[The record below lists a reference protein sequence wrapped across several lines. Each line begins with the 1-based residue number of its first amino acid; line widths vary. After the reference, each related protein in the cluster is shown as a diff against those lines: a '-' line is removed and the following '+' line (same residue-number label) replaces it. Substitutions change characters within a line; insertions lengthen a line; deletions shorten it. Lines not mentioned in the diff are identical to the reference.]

1 MEELKKELEKLSKA
15 YVDTPENEE
24 KILIPFVKR
33 LLELPMKERRKLLPV
48 IRDLQW
54 IKSKFAGFSSETTCS
69 AARAHFLSAVQF
81 VCANKREM
89 DMAYHVKF
97 DTLCKLLPLY
107 YPTWLTDFIN
117 DDKTWFN
124 FDLNYEQLT
133 QLMDMGYLKDIAPS
147 RIAHVLPWITRI
159 RNKEPKGNDTFN
171 SELLLKRDITLK
183 EHIWTIFEY
192 ESSIDYQDDCAKEA
206 YKKGVTAQDESIS
219 AALYRFSLDGH
230 LDRERLLKATLATF
244 HRSFKKDMAGWFA
257 GFFETLQPTTGEL
270 LSLQEEMMQIFTSS
284 YTKPVNVMLQQ
295 LKSIASEEGFRY
307 QEFIERAAPLFFSSP
322 KNSLLTIHT
331 IFEKIVARHPKMR
344 EVCCITLCQLF
355 LKKDENL
362 QKKAA
367 DFIIKYGDASSSS
380 LQETLQSYQPEMFQS
395 VQAILI
401 SFRVQSAGVSN
412 ATDMNLEEIIHTGG
426 NITDETSFNEEPSPE
441 TVRIC
446 REDNH
451 IPFPASKEDFL
462 FQLSRLFDMEE
473 SWEIETTVAAIIAF
487 HPQLNKEDFDRMGP
501 VFQRATNIVANS
513 WEPYE
518 ELLATF
524 LLEYQRLWTQTTDTS
539 RTGFLRNMF
548 TRLEERLKGRDQN
561 RGAYDERSFKRL
573 ADWKPGYSNATCFT
587 PVQQLWLNVIRQ
599 LKENNTLPL
608 LSTPT
613 HTPAYIQATEL
624 IRRLA
629 AYQEAGTKPCPWD
642 FQLAIARCA
651 MEGKEE
657 AVTTARQLLQDEYL
671 HLCLFLLDENT
682 QPEPPYNHPTGWVA
696 AGLVKAPET
705 EFEVF
710 KSFACCTLPH
720 NYLAG
725 DYGWNKLKPKEKSYE
740 TDRRLLELDSYKWHK
755 YVEFNSHQLWQ
766 EHLIINSKYNIDD
779 SRYMEPL
786 LCYFPNR
793 PEPLIAQIITCYMAF
808 GTPQEDSKRTLT
820 CALRMLLSFH
830 CPLREMSLLL
840 LGGSLLFVDKTVRS
854 YAAELWVEGL
864 AARRINN
871 RRVGE
876 ILARLI
882 TMELAPLKR
891 FTTQVYESMYKRSTF
906 HNRQL
911 EELLTVFISGL
922 PDKPVTG
929 LKQLLELYLELLTIN
944 HSKVTDEQLLQHLQE
959 WATNSNLKKVATS
972 LSNL

>member
-15 YVDTPENEE
+15 YVDIPENEE

-117 DDKTWFN
+117 DDKTWLN
-124 FDLNYEQLT
+124 FELNYEQLM
-133 QLMDMGYLKDIAPS
+133 QLINMGYLKDIAPS
-147 RIAHVLPWITRI
+147 RIAQVLPWITRI
-159 RNKEPKGNDTFN
+159 RNKDPKGNDTFN

-192 ESSIDYQDDCAKEA
+192 ESSISYQDDCAKEA
-206 YKKGVTAQDESIS
+206 YKKGVTARDESIS

-230 LDRERLLKATLATF
+230 LDRERLLKATLAAF

-257 GFFETLQPTTGEL
+257 GFFETLQPTTEEL
-270 LSLQEEMMQIFTSS
+270 LSLQEEMMQIFTSP

-295 LKSIASEEGFRY
+295 LKSIASEKGFRY
-307 QEFIERAAPLFFSSP
+307 QEFIERATTLFFSSP
-322 KNSLLTIHT
+322 KNSLLTIYAL
-331 IFEKIVARHPKMR
+331 FEKIVAQHPEMK
-344 EVCCITLCQLF
+344 EPCCITLCQLF
-355 LKKDENL
+355 LKKDESL

-367 DFIIKYGDASSSS
+367 NFILKYGDISSSN

-395 VQAILI
+395 VHALLSLFKPQPAEEAHKDDAN
-401 SFRVQSAGVSN
+401 AGE
-412 ATDMNLEEIIHTGG
+412 TIHAEGNRTG
-426 NITDETSFNEEPSPE
+426 ETSLSEEPSPE

-451 IPFPASKEDFL
+451 IPFPANKEDFL

-473 SWEIETTVAAIIAF
+473 SWEIETTIAAIIAF
-487 HPQLNKEDFDRMGP
+487 HPQLDKEDFNRMEP
-501 VFQRATNIVANS
+501 VFQRAATIVANG
-513 WEPYE
+513 WELYE
-518 ELLATF
+518 DLLGTF
-524 LLEYQRLWTQTTDTS
+524 LLEYQRLWAQKDTS
-539 RTGFLRNMF
+539 NTGILRNMF
-548 TRLEERLKGRDQN
+548 TRLEEKLKGIDEN
-561 RGAYDERSFKRL
+561 REAYDKRSFKRL
-573 ADWKPGYSNATCFT
+573 ADWKPSYSNATCFT
-587 PVQQLWLNVIRQ
+587 PIKQLWLNVIR
-599 LKENNTLPL
+599 KIKGGNAFPL

-613 HTPAYIQATEL
+613 HTPAYVQATEL

-629 AYQEAGTKPCPWD
+629 VYQKAGTKPCPWD

-651 MEGKEE
+651 MEDKEE
-657 AVTTARQLLQDEYL
+657 AIATARQLLQDEYL

-682 QPEPPYNHPTGWVA
+682 LPEPPYNQPTAWVA

-705 EFEVF
+705 EFEAF
-710 KSFACCTLPH
+710 KSFACNTLPH
-720 NYLAG
+720 NYLTG
-725 DYGWNKLKPKEKSYE
+725 DYEWKGVKPKKEPYE
-740 TDRRLLELDSYKWHK
+740 TDRRLLQLDFHKWHT
-755 YVEFNSHQLWQ
+755 YLEHNSHQLWQ
-766 EHLIINSKYNIDD
+766 EHLIINSNYNMDD
-779 SRYMEPL
+779 SYYMEPL
-786 LCYFPNR
+786 LCCYPNR

-808 GTPQEDSKRTLT
+808 GAPQEDNKRTLT

-830 CPLREMSLLL
+830 CPLQEMSLLL
-840 LGGSLLFVDKTVRS
+840 LSGSLLFADKTVRS

-864 AARRINN
+864 STGRVNN
-871 RRVGE
+871 HRVGE

-882 TMELAPLKR
+882 RMELAPLKR

-906 HNRQL
+906 HNHQL
-911 EELLTVFISGL
+911 EALLTVLISGL

-944 HSKVTDEQLLQHLQE
+944 RSNVTDEQLLQRLQE
-959 WATNSNLKKVATS
+959 WGTNSNLKKVTTS
-972 LSNL
+972 LNNL

>member
-15 YVDTPENEE
+15 YVDIPENEE

-89 DMAYHVKF
+89 DMACHVKF

-117 DDKTWFN
+117 DDKTWLN
-124 FDLNYEQLT
+124 FELNYEQLM
-133 QLMDMGYLKDIAPS
+133 QLINMGYLKDIAPS
-147 RIAHVLPWITRI
+147 RIAQVLPWITRI
-159 RNKEPKGNDTFN
+159 RNKDPKGNDTFN

-192 ESSIDYQDDCAKEA
+192 ESSISYQDDCAKEA
-206 YKKGVTAQDESIS
+206 YKKGVTARDESIS

-230 LDRERLLKATLATF
+230 LDRERLLKATLAAF

-257 GFFETLQPTTGEL
+257 GFFETLQPTTEEL
-270 LSLQEEMMQIFTSS
+270 LSLQEEMMQIFTSP

-295 LKSIASEEGFRY
+295 LKSIASEKGFRY
-307 QEFIERAAPLFFSSP
+307 QEFIERATTLFFSSP
-322 KNSLLTIHT
+322 KNSLLTIYAL
-331 IFEKIVARHPKMR
+331 FEKIVAQHPEMK
-344 EVCCITLCQLF
+344 EPCCITLCQLF
-355 LKKDENL
+355 LKKDESL

-367 DFIIKYGDASSSS
+367 NFILKYGDISSSN

-395 VQAILI
+395 VHALLSLFKPQPAEEAHKDDAN
-401 SFRVQSAGVSN
+401 AGE
-412 ATDMNLEEIIHTGG
+412 TIHAEGNRTG
-426 NITDETSFNEEPSPE
+426 ETSLSEEPSPE

-451 IPFPASKEDFL
+451 IPFPANKEDFL

-473 SWEIETTVAAIIAF
+473 SWEIETTIAAIIAF
-487 HPQLNKEDFDRMGP
+487 HPQLDKEDFNRMEP
-501 VFQRATNIVANS
+501 VFQRAATIVANG
-513 WEPYE
+513 WELYE
-518 ELLATF
+518 DLLGTF
-524 LLEYQRLWTQTTDTS
+524 LLEYQRLWAQKDTS
-539 RTGFLRNMF
+539 NTGILRNMF
-548 TRLEERLKGRDQN
+548 TRLEEKLKGIDEN
-561 RGAYDERSFKRL
+561 REAYDKRSFKRL
-573 ADWKPGYSNATCFT
+573 ADWKPSYSNATCFT
-587 PVQQLWLNVIRQ
+587 PIKQLWLNVIR
-599 LKENNTLPL
+599 KIKGGNAFPL

-613 HTPAYIQATEL
+613 HTPAYVQATEL

-629 AYQEAGTKPCPWD
+629 VYQKAGTKPCPWD

-651 MEGKEE
+651 MEDKEE
-657 AVTTARQLLQDEYL
+657 AIATARQLLQDEYL

-682 QPEPPYNHPTGWVA
+682 LPEPPYNQPTAWVA

-705 EFEVF
+705 EFEAF
-710 KSFACCTLPH
+710 KSFACNTLPH
-720 NYLAG
+720 NYLTG
-725 DYGWNKLKPKEKSYE
+725 DYEWKGVKPKKEPYE
-740 TDRRLLELDSYKWHK
+740 TDRRLLQLDFHKWHT
-755 YVEFNSHQLWQ
+755 YLEHNSHQLWQ
-766 EHLIINSKYNIDD
+766 EHLIINSNYNMDD
-779 SRYMEPL
+779 SYYMEPL
-786 LCYFPNR
+786 LCCYPNR

-808 GTPQEDSKRTLT
+808 GAPQEDNKRTLT

-830 CPLREMSLLL
+830 CPLQEMSLLL
-840 LGGSLLFVDKTVRS
+840 LSGSLLFADKTVRS

-864 AARRINN
+864 STGRVNN
-871 RRVGE
+871 HRVGE

-882 TMELAPLKR
+882 RMELAPLKR

-906 HNRQL
+906 HNHQL
-911 EELLTVFISGL
+911 EALLTVLISGL

-944 HSKVTDEQLLQHLQE
+944 RSNVTDEQLLQRLQE
-959 WATNSNLKKVATS
+959 WGTNSNLKKVTTS
-972 LSNL
+972 LNNL